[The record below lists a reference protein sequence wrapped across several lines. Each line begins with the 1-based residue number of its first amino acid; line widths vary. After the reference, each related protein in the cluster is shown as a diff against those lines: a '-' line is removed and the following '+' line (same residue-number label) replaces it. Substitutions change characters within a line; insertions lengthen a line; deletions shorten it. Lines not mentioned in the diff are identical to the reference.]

1 SIPGLAIGVRRRR
14 MTVRSLALPLIDTP
28 GLAAGARAWLLGAVL
43 LLPVYFL
50 YLAHFTVMAA
60 PGTGFLQYDQ
70 AYYMAVARA
79 YFADGGFAPLYGLPF
94 SPDAATPRLYFQPLT
109 MALGIAW
116 KVSGSDAGILYTT
129 AGLLLALCCAR
140 VMITFYREV
149 VPGSG

>member
-1 SIPGLAIGVRRRR
+1 
-14 MTVRSLALPLIDTP
+14 
-28 GLAAGARAWLLGAVL
+28 
-43 LLPVYFL
+43 
-50 YLAHFTVMAA
+50 MAA

-70 AYYMAVARA
+70 AYYMATARA

-116 KVSGSDAGILYTT
+116 KITGSDPGILYTT

-140 VMITFYREV
+140 VMIALYREIV
-149 VPGSG
+149 AGPGLPAKLGLLCFFWGGGCIALTGIGYALAIGGPLIENRSFRL